1 MIIGIRALPFSAI
14 AIFTGVAAMS
24 AGANANKAKVMIKDG
39 QVFIFCFLPLISL
52 LEIHTWFDA

>member
-1 MIIGIRALPFSAI
+1 
-14 AIFTGVAAMS
+14 MS

-39 QVFIFCFLPLISL
+39 KVFIFCFLPLISL